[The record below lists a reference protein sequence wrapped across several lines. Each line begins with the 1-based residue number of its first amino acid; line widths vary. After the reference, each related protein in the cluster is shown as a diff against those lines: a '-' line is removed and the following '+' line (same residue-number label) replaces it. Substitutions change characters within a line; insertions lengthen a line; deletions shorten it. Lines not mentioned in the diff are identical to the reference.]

1 MKTLRNL
8 ALLGL
13 LAVAIFGGRWL
24 WFHQG
29 SYRAPAIPTIDPAA
43 IALPDVVYASAMD
56 EPAQGDGRVVLDFSH
71 ANNVAV
77 TDLTPLAVRLAARGV
92 EVVLYDDGYDELA
105 PLLQSVSAFLIL
117 APTTEY
123 APEECA
129 LLQAFVEDGGRLL
142 LAADPTHTATE
153 EDEDASELEAALF
166 PESAIP
172 AINSIARRFGV
183 VYFDDYLYNLET
195 NAGNYRN
202 VRLTE
207 FDAEHTLTRDLESVV
222 FFAAHSLRSDGRA
235 LVSGD
240 AVTRSSV
247 RTGETDLAA
256 VTLSADDNVLAL
268 GDITF
273 LTAPY
278 HTQADNDRF
287 LNHIADWLAVDNRQ
301 REDFEDFPYVFK
313 QPVDLVQLGAEW
325 LDPRLI
331 VRTGELQAVFEAA
344 GLTLELHA
352 EADPAHDALL
362 LGIFDGLTVTHPLLA
377 EAGITVT
384 LAAPE
389 EEAKEAAKTDTD
401 AEESAESLTTTQT
414 ITQGMVEIETLGTL
428 ALDGTSLL
436 VMEQE
441 AGRRT
446 LLVLAENADDVAAAL
461 ERLVKRNF
469 AGCVET
475 DAPDDARRILV
486 CSTGEAPKETP
497 TPKKEDKEDSADGEE
512 AKGAILIIAADVG
525 EGKRTGAPELK
536 AILSADYA
544 VKLWSIKEDGLPT
557 PADLADYDAYLFA
570 FGDYAMTPARV
581 GVFEVIQNIEE
592 GGIMLIG
599 EQPLPGS
606 AEEVPT
612 APLEDLQVKDAD
624 HPLMAGFSEDDI
636 LILGALENDIPA
648 MVIPEDDEF
657 ATILVRGPDS
667 AEADSPALV
676 AGEDDPDNRYIIAG
690 FAFYRLPTVAQR
702 TLARN
707 IAAWLLNE

>member
-13 LAVAIFGGRWL
+13 LVAAIFGGRWL
-24 WFHQG
+24 WFHRG

-43 IALPDVVYASAMD
+43 IALPDVAYASATD

-207 FDAEHTLTRDLESVV
+207 FDAEHALTRDLESVV

-256 VTLSADDNVLAL
+256 VTLSANDNVLAL
-268 GDITF
+268 GDLTF

-313 QPVDLVQLGAEW
+313 QPVDLVQLGGEW

-344 GLTLELHA
+344 GLTLELRA
-352 EADPAHDALL
+352 EADPGHDALL
-362 LGIFDGLTVTHPLLA
+362 LGVFDGLTTTHPLLT

-384 LAAPE
+384 LAPVDEKAGGNE
-389 EEAKEAAKTDTD
+389 SKESEK
-401 AEESAESLTTTQT
+401 SLTVTQT
-414 ITQGMVEIETLGTL
+414 ITQNTLEIETLGTL
-428 ALDGTSLL
+428 HLDGTSLL
-436 VMEQE
+436 VMEYQT
-441 AGRRT
+441 GRRT
-446 LLVLAENADDVAAAL
+446 LLVLAEDSESVAAAL
-461 ERLVKRNF
+461 TRLVRRNF
-469 AGCVET
+469 TGCVET
-475 DAPDDARRILV
+475 DAPDKSRRILV

-497 TPKKEDKEDSADGEE
+497 VPKKEDKTGDADAGDK
-512 AKGAILIIAADVG
+512 KGAILIISADVG
-525 EGKRTGAPELK
+525 TGERTGAAELE

-599 EQPLPGS
+599 EQPLPSS

-612 APLEDLQVKDAD
+612 APLEDLQVQDAD
-624 HPLMAGFSEDDI
+624 HPLMAGFSEDEI
-636 LILGALENDIPA
+636 LPLGALENDIAA

-657 ATILVRGPDS
+657 ATVLVRGPDS
-667 AEADSPALV
+667 EEADSPALV

-690 FAFYRLPTVAQR
+690 FAFYRLPTAVQR